1 MRVDDGF
8 IKITSLFNAKYIL
21 SWWPIHHPDLREVF
35 RSGRTIVYLNQQV
48 FPRCFVVPHSSVIQ
62 NDDEAVRFLFSEKFS
77 PGETVVLSQPPEEEV
92 KSGATASQNAMV
104 ELKKYNLTEIILRVK
119 MASPGFLVISDTY
132 YPGWKV
138 SIDGSEGSVYRAN
151 ICQRAIYLSSGDHHV
166 RFYFAPSSLRVGMIV
181 SGLSLLLLIALL
193 RIRKGRGEQ

>member
-1 MRVDDGF
+1 
-8 IKITSLFNAKYIL
+8 
-21 SWWPIHHPDLREVF
+21 
-35 RSGRTIVYLNQQV
+35 
-48 FPRCFVVPHSSVIQ
+48 
-62 NDDEAVRFLFSEKFS
+62 
-77 PGETVVLSQPPEEEV
+77 
-92 KSGATASQNAMV
+92 
-104 ELKKYNLTEIILRVK
+104 

-138 SIDGSEGSVYRAN
+138 SIDGSEGRVYRAN